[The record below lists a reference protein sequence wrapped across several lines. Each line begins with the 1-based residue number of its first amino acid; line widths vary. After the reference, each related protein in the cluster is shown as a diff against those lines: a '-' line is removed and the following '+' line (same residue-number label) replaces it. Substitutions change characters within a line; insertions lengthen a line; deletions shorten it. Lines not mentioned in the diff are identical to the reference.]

1 MAFIDAA
8 KPDLTGFC
16 KTQRCTMSK
25 CSSRRTF
32 PRASR
37 VIHAVIDA
45 RYIAFYTC
53 KLLIYFKAL
62 AISSL
67 NLQLKFLLAYTLTLG
82 SS

>member
-37 VIHAVIDA
+37 VIHAVIDG

-62 AISSL
+62 GNILAKSSVEISFGIYS
-67 NLQLKFLLAYTLTLG
+67 QF
-82 SS
+82 S